1 LCGLTSLA
9 LAAPDPVPTYGE
21 SPCVER
27 VASAASGAAPA
38 PPSRLPELRYECHVM
53 RGGQPLFVGR
63 AGPAGAPHA
72 PVVLLIHG
80 LGQNA
85 HTDWSEAVHTLAPS
99 YQLITVDLPGFGASP
114 PPAGAYSFA
123 TLGDQLRQLVE
134 RLAPGR
140 RVMVVGHSL
149 GGAVALHFAH
159 RHAALVDRL
168 VLVDAAGILQKQV
181 YTRHLAAQV
190 VPQTGITPVDEVLRH
205 FGGRL
210 RDLSSYIFLG
220 RGDSYDILPLLMAND
235 SLRKALLGGVVQVD
249 AAISL
254 IEQDFGAAIREVAAP
269 TTVIWGSDD
278 RIAPPR
284 TGRIL
289 AARMRQAQQHVLAGA
304 GHTPMTDQP
313 AAFNRLLR
321 QALDGPPV
329 PPSPGFNPAAS
340 AANARSQGDVSCDN
354 QIGARYS
361 GRIDTLTLNACRNV
375 RIEGAR
381 IGRLVMH
388 GSVAQLDDSRIES
401 IDVAIAARDSE
412 LIATTS
418 VIQGRTAIRADNSWF
433 DLAGVHLVA
442 SDRGLDLRDA
452 PSRVFFSVSDAD
464 TPELRGPVHG
474 LWPRGAGR

>member
-1 LCGLTSLA
+1 
-9 LAAPDPVPTYGE
+9 
-21 SPCVER
+21 
-27 VASAASGAAPA
+27 
-38 PPSRLPELRYECHVM
+38 M

-63 AGPAGAPHA
+63 AGPASAPGAPHA

-85 HTDWSEAVHTLAPS
+85 HTDWSEAVDALAPS

-114 PPAGAYSFA
+114 PPLGAYSFV
-123 TLGDQLRQLVE
+123 TLGEQLRQLVE

-168 VLVDAAGILQKQV
+168 VLVDAAGILHKQV
-181 YTRHLAAQV
+181 YSRHLAAQA
-190 VPQTGITPVDEVLRH
+190 VPQTGIPPVDDVLRRV
-205 FGGRL
+205 GGRL
-210 RDLSSYIFLG
+210 RDLSSFIFLG

-235 SLRKALLGGVVQVD
+235 GLRKALLGGVVQVD

-254 IEQDFGAAIREVAAP
+254 IEQDFSLAIREVAAP

-289 AARMRQAQQHVLAGA
+289 AARMRQAQLHVLAGA
-304 GHTPMTDQP
+304 GHTPMADQP

-321 QALDGPPV
+321 QALEGPP
-329 PPSPGFNPAAS
+329 PPISAGFFPAAG
-340 AANARSQGDVSCDN
+340 AANARSQGDVSCN
-354 QIGARYS
+354 SQIGPRYS
-361 GRIDTLTLNACRNV
+361 GRIETLTLDNCRNV

-381 IGRLVMH
+381 IGRLVMSN
-388 GSVAQLDDSRIES
+388 SVAQLDDSRI
-401 IDVAIAARDSE
+401 DATTGVAIDARNSE

-418 VIQGRTAIRADNSWF
+418 RIQGRTAIRADNSWF
-433 DLAGVHLVA
+433 DLAGVSLVA
-442 SDRGLDLRDA
+442 SERGLDLRDA
-452 PSRVFFSVSDAD
+452 QSRAFFSVSDAD
-464 TPELRGPVHG
+464 TPELTGDVHL